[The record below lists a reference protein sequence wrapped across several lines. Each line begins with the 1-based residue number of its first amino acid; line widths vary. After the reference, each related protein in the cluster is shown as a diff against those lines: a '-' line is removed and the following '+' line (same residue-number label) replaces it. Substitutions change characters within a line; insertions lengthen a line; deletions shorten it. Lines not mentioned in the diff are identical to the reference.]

1 LVLPEKVKLKPPK
14 AEPPKSRAQK
24 SIVPATRDFLPN
36 GYDANAYENARKLA
50 AKGKKPTPKELSD
63 LLRLMD
69 FDSPMGEMRHE
80 AYTIWKEMRKGGII
94 PSAPGYTALIN
105 VIILSFFGII
115 GLI

>member
-1 LVLPEKVKLKPPK
+1 
-14 AEPPKSRAQK
+14 
-24 SIVPATRDFLPN
+24 
-36 GYDANAYENARKLA
+36 
-50 AKGKKPTPKELSD
+50 
-63 LLRLMD
+63 MD

-115 GLI
+115 GLT